1 MPDETALLQ
10 GLRRCDPAAF
20 TELFELYSDRV
31 FRLAV
36 RFLNDERE
44 AEEVVQDTFLAVF
57 EKIDGFEGRS
67 RLGTWIYRIAAN
79 FALMRL
85 RARRPDDRSLDAEP
99 GDEGEAI
106 LPAVLADWTSAPE
119 SLLSSTEALAAMEH
133 AIAELPDAL
142 RTAFVLR
149 DLEELS
155 TEDAA
160 ETLGI
165 TPGALKVRLHRARL
179 LLRER
184 LSAYFAERLPAVEGR
199 S

>member
-1 MPDETALLQ
+1 MSDESALLD

-20 TELFELYSDRV
+20 AELFASYSDRV

-36 RFLNDERE
+36 RFLNDEAE
-44 AEEVVQDTFLAVF
+44 AEEVVQDTFLAIF

-67 RLGTWIYRIAAN
+67 KLGTWIYRIAAN

-85 RARRPDDRSLDAEP
+85 RARRPGNSSLDAEP
-99 GDEGEAI
+99 DDRADPI
-106 LPAVLADWTSAPE
+106 MPAVLADWTSAPE
-119 SLLSSTEALAAMEH
+119 SLLSGAESLAEMER
-133 AIAELPDAL
+133 AIAALPDTL

-155 TEDAA
+155 TEEAA
-160 ETLGI
+160 DVLGI

-179 LLRER
+179 MLRER
-184 LSAYFAERLPAVEGR
+184 LSAYFSDRLPAVKE
-199 S
+199 